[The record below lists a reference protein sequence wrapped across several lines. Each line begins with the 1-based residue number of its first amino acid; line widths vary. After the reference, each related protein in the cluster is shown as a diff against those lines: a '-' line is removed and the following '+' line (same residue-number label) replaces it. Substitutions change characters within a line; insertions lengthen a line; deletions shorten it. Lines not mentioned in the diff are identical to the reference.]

1 MKTIEELL
9 LAWENGALSAED
21 LAELKQQLTAP
32 AARAQL
38 VEDWLLHGAIYEG
51 LREEQSERAAAATP
65 QALAATSPAWWRR
78 FAHPV
83 HSETGMFWR
92 WAALAAALVVL
103 IGGGWMLL
111 PAPRAPSVARTLEPP
126 APPPETRPLAGLLT
140 RTRGEVWVAPAG
152 QTNANPVSD
161 AQITLYAGDAILT
174 GSNSLARFTY
184 PDGSSLAIY
193 HDTRLTVGLTN
204 SALRLEVANGAVDA
218 AVRPQPAGRDMLV
231 TTTFMRSDIKG
242 TEFRL
247 MVDASSAWL
256 GVREGKVEVTRVS
269 DGQKIQL
276 GQANYAAV
284 HPKWPYM
291 KMNPL
296 VCPVWKGVCQKA
308 AGTAYP

>member
-9 LAWENGALSAED
+9 LAWENRALSAED
-21 LAELKQQLTAP
+21 LADLKRQLTAP

-51 LREEQSERAAAATP
+51 LREERAV
-65 QALAATSPAWWRR
+65 QESSALLK
-78 FAHPV
+78 
-83 HSETGMFWR
+83 ETRGAVVKVPFWR
-92 WAALAAALVVL
+92 WAALAAGIMAAVL
-103 IGGGWMLL
+103 AGWQLFQT
-111 PAPRAPSVARTLEPP
+111 PKPSVARAIPAP
-126 APPPETRPLAGLLT
+126 APPLEIRAVAGLLT
-140 RTRGEVWVAPAG
+140 RIRGEVWVVPAG
-152 QTNANPVSD
+152 QTKANPVSD
-161 AQITLYAGDAILT
+161 AQATLYSGDAIRT
-174 GSNSLARFTY
+174 GSNTLARFTY

-193 HDTRLTVGLTN
+193 RDTRLMVGLTN
-204 SALRLEVANGAVDA
+204 SALRLEVACGAVDA
-218 AVRPQPAGRDMLV
+218 AIRPQPAGRDMLV
-231 TTTFMRSDIKG
+231 TTTFMCSDIKG

-247 MVDASSAWL
+247 MVDSNSAWL

-296 VCPVWKGVCQKA
+296 VCPVWKGVCQQA